1 MSTESESRK
10 LACYCTSR
18 MKANN
23 RHHHSCD
30 EKTAAIQA
38 LITRREQE
46 AEARTWVDS
55 DSGRVLPV
63 TGEIVLAR
71 LEWPSGKEVYA
82 VLKSVDESDCFWR
95 TADDN
100 SEIDYS
106 VNVTHWRSFTN
117 PTPADSLNLS
127 KSKGLKPA
135 GDGDAEKPKTE
146 HYLSQNG
153 NSPIECICGKSFTA
167 FDDAKMHIDQVV
179 IGIYADGLT
188 GLFGADTPTK
198 TENEK

>member
-1 MSTESESRK
+1 MSTESELTLEQLVTEYVGYDNCGDEVCISYQAK
-10 LACYCTSR
+10 LELLD
-18 MKANN
+18 KL
-23 RHHHSCD
+23 
-30 EKTAAIQA
+30 QA

-46 AEARTWVDS
+46 AVTRQQAMHCSDVARAVGILEGLGHPDEYLTK
-55 DSGRVLPV
+55 R
-63 TGEIVLAR
+63 LAY
-71 LEWPSGKEVYA
+71 L
-82 VLKSVDESDCFWR
+82 
-95 TADDN
+95 
-100 SEIDYS
+100 
-106 VNVTHWRSFTN
+106 TN